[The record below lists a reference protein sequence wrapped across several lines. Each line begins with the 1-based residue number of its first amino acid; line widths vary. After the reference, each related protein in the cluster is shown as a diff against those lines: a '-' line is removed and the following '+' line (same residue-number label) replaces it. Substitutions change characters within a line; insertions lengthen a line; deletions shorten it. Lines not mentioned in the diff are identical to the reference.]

1 MAMPMEHRM
10 DGRRGGTITRREL
23 LATGLVAAVARPAA
37 ALAKPFAG
45 AVPGIPSA
53 GRAPAIPFAGAAPA
67 ESVLPIR
74 VSTLNHVSFGC
85 ADLRTTV
92 AWYERVLA
100 IPRHAFQ
107 DYGGGQTVL
116 RLAEDPPAYMALSQS
131 SPESLQP
138 VPARRPHF
146 CWGIEDFDVHRI
158 FEGLAAM
165 PALARSVLREGT
177 TINGVNFDGPDGAPL
192 QFNPIIACGGLG
204 FLGEV
209 CDTGAE
215 AMRRTGDP
223 PPIPV
228 RTLNHVKYHVS
239 DLSSALAWYQR
250 LTGMPVVTWQEPVG
264 GRRTE
269 GYEGRPIP
277 VLRVGSGPQHLA
289 LVEGGG
295 PEAFR
300 LHVGLGVEGFDPD
313 AVMERLAEHG
323 VAAHLRLREG
333 VTKEVL
339 VDAPDGV
346 RLQLQDVSYCGGGG
360 VLGNEC

>member
-1 MAMPMEHRM
+1 MAMRTEQPVRA
-10 DGRRGGTITRREL
+10 RRGGTMTRRDL
-23 LATGLVAAVARPAA
+23 LVAGFAAAVVRPATA
-37 ALAKPFAG
+37 RGGPLAG
-45 AVPGIPSA
+45 AVPASLP
-53 GRAPAIPFAGAAPA
+53 AGASAA
-67 ESVLPIR
+67 ESALPIR

-85 ADLRTTV
+85 ADLRATV

-116 RLAEDPPAYMALSQS
+116 RVAQDPPAYMALSQR
-131 SPESLQP
+131 SPQSLQAP
-138 VPARRPHF
+138 PARRPHF
-146 CWGIEDFDVHRI
+146 CWGIEDFNVHRI
-158 FEGLAAM
+158 FEGLAEM

-209 CDTGAE
+209 CDESAE
-215 AMRRTGDP
+215 AVRRPGDP

-228 RTLNHVKYHVS
+228 RTLNHIKYYVS

-250 LTGMPVVTWQEPVG
+250 LTDMPVVAWQEPIG

-269 GYEGRPIP
+269 GYEGRPLP

-289 LVEGGG
+289 LVEGDG

-300 LHVGLGVEGFDPD
+300 MHVGLGVEGFDPD
-313 AVMERLAEHG
+313 AVMDRLAEHG
-323 VAAHLRLREG
+323 VTSYLRLREG
-333 VTKEVL
+333 VTKEIL